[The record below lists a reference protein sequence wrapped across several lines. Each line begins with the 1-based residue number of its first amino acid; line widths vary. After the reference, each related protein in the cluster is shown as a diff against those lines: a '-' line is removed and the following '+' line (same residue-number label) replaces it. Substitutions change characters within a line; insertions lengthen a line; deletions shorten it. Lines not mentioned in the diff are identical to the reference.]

1 MVQFLSSVKV
11 NASFLPPVKSYEMW
25 LNPKAAANY
34 DTGVDP
40 CPDCDV
46 RFHEGQSKPVLAD
59 TSILGI
65 LSEIFSESGT
75 RPNDH
80 PEDASHCNLS
90 MGIFGQIIK
99 VKDRWSRR
107 LYNDSVI
114 LIGLPDHITCG
125 FLHETGSSYTLEY
138 FDPAGKDGDRANIKK
153 LRLGFLMISKS

>member
-1 MVQFLSSVKV
+1 MVQFLSNVKV

-46 RFHEGQSKPVLAD
+46 RFHEDQSKPVLAD

-65 LSEIFSESGT
+65 FFRNLFLKRMARIIHPICRSFS
-75 RPNDH
+75 
-80 PEDASHCNLS
+80 AYL
-90 MGIFGQIIK
+90 K

-153 LRLGFLMISKS
+153 LRLVFIN

>member
-65 LSEIFSESGT
+65 LSEIVSQPLKQGST
-75 RPNDH
+75 DQKRLVRDQADRRPVDH
-80 PEDASHCNLS
+80 E
-90 MGIFGQIIK
+90 
-99 VKDRWSRR
+99 
-107 LYNDSVI
+107 
-114 LIGLPDHITCG
+114 
-125 FLHETGSSYTLEY
+125 
-138 FDPAGKDGDRANIKK
+138 
-153 LRLGFLMISKS
+153 

>member
-65 LSEIFSESGT
+65 LSEIVYSPIKQGSMDQNRLAVDHEWPAITNDGHFRSNYKSERSMVSAFIQWQCDIDRIT
-75 RPNDH
+75 R
-80 PEDASHCNLS
+80 SHHLWIPS
-90 MGIFGQIIK
+90 WDRIFLYIGIFWPCWK
-99 VKDRWSRR
+99 RW
-107 LYNDSVI
+107 L
-114 LIGLPDHITCG
+114 
-125 FLHETGSSYTLEY
+125 SS
-138 FDPAGKDGDRANIKK
+138 
-153 LRLGFLMISKS
+153 